1 MKKFSTSW
9 IRVMLLGLVSMFA
22 MQEAMAATIQYDGIY
37 YTTSGSKAT
46 VKRYAI
52 SGTDTTFYKGD
63 IVIPETF
70 ELNGV
75 TYTVVATG
83 ANAFL
88 DCRELTSVT
97 LPATC
102 VTIGRNCFKGCTA
115 LTKDPTPATAT
126 SISNGYLQG
135 CTSITE
141 VTVPAGVK
149 GTFTAQNWE
158 GMTALKKITF
168 TDSPNAFK
176 ISVQA
181 FVNKIGTGVTSPIE
195 EIYFGRNLDEGTG
208 SSMPFRGLKTLK
220 KVTFGGNFTTI
231 DGEMFQGCSALT
243 DVVFNEGVNVTSV
256 GAGAFANCT
265 SLASL
270 AIPEV
275 ITAIPDRLCYGDK
288 ALKTVTMSDNVTS
301 IGTTAFY
308 NTGLTSFNFPSALEY
323 IYANAFQ
330 KAQLAGVISFPA
342 GLKSIGTQAFAD
354 TKVTKVEIP
363 AAVSSIGVAA
373 FAPITTLG
381 EIVVDEANTAFKVV
395 NGVLVSADGTRLLVT
410 AHQGTVGPEAFV
422 AVTNID
428 NYGMAYVP
436 LQAAEFPVLAKAGNY
451 AFANSALKSFNV
463 KADLQV
469 GSNIFSNAALES
481 ITFED
486 GRNEIPQGICAG
498 CAQLTSVTLPTT
510 ATNIMKDAFAN
521 CPALK
526 NMEIPANV
534 NYMEPGAVP
543 ATIESLR
550 VLNGNTPAL
559 AANVF
564 KAEQS
569 NVVCKV
575 ATKAVAKYK
584 AANQWQYLNI
594 QADPTIQ
601 TGGASLGC
609 PTGLYFATTNGKLMY
624 KDESGQIVD
633 TKFATGAHAFTLQSY
648 KNRIYVAVAGEKFTY
663 QDPNQPLGD
672 GELFYV
678 NNTNG
683 IFYRVTVLNNVG
695 YKPSEDPFSMYID
708 KATNN
713 IYIADRNVGVHKLNA
728 DTTGLYGPQPF
739 LFDNAW
745 LPYYNDLLTWG
756 AITGGF
762 CRDSKGIYWRTTKFN
777 GLGLTRFRDADI
789 YPEGGAGKKQP
800 FNVLFKDVIIKTSY
814 LDEENGYY
822 YMFVQKAT
830 GATPGVYRIALSKIQ
845 NADGSDVE
853 GNADLTIADCQLIDD
868 SPVFMD
874 GAEDSGEICNIAQIN
889 GDGTNIYWSY
899 IAAPS
904 DDKAIKGSVALDA
917 NNPLH
922 KSGIKTIKSADA
934 QPVVT
939 FAVEGVEAYGLCG
952 ATYVAPQVVQPESIS
967 LNKTEATVDNGG
979 ETVQLIATVLPE
991 EADNTNVVWTS
1002 SDETI
1007 ATVDA
1012 NGLVTTIKQATWEK
1026 GAVCAVTI
1034 KAACEANPELFAEC
1048 RVVILNPT
1056 AEVLPTSL
1064 SLNYIDYVMPADVT
1078 ELQLVATVLPENATN
1093 KSVTWESSDLTVAT
1107 VDKNGLVTI
1116 VPEQSGVS
1124 PMATGD
1130 RVVFITARCVANEDA
1145 KDVCTITIPGNAT
1158 GVTDIN
1164 GTKTIKNVKYYNVAG
1179 MESNTPYQGVNLVV
1193 TNYTD
1198 GSQSVTKL
1206 VK

>member
-1 MKKFSTSW
+1 MKKFTNSW
-9 IRVMLLGLVSMFA
+9 IRVMLLSLVSIFA
-22 MQEAMAATIQYDGIY
+22 LQEVGAATVQYDGIY
-37 YTTSGSKAT
+37 YTTSGTKAT
-46 VKRYAI
+46 VKKYAI
-52 SGTDTTFYKGD
+52 SGKDTTFYKGD

-70 ELNGV
+70 ELKGV
-75 TYTVVATG
+75 TYTVIGTG

-88 DCRELTSVT
+88 DCRELTSLT

-102 VTIGRNCFKGCTA
+102 VTIGRNSFKGCTA
-115 LTKDPTPATAT
+115 LTNDPVPSTAT
-126 SISNGYLQG
+126 TVGNGYLQG

-141 VTVPAGVK
+141 VTVPAGIK

-158 GMTALKKITF
+158 GMTSLKKITF

-176 ISVQA
+176 ITVQA
-181 FVNKIGTGVTSPIE
+181 FVLNLGTGVASPIE
-195 EIYFGRNLDEGTG
+195 EIYFGRNLDESTG
-208 SSMPFRGLKTLK
+208 SYMPFRGIKTLK
-220 KVTFGGNFTTI
+220 KVTFGGNFTNI
-231 DGEMFQGCSALT
+231 DGEMFQGCTGLT
-243 DVVFNEGVNVTSV
+243 EVIYNEGVNVTSV

-265 SLASL
+265 SLKSL
-270 AIPEV
+270 TIPET
-275 ITAIPDRLCYGDK
+275 ITSIPDRLCYGAK
-288 ALKTVTMSDNVTS
+288 ALTSITMSDNVTS
-301 IGTTAFY
+301 IGATAFY
-308 NTGLTSFNFPSALEY
+308 NSGLTSFNFPSALQY
-323 IYANAFQ
+323 IYSNAFQ
-330 KAQLAGVISFPA
+330 NSAIEGTVSLPAGVQ
-342 GLKSIGTQAFAD
+342 SIGTQAFAG

-363 AAVSSIGVAA
+363 AAVASIGSAA
-373 FAPITTLG
+373 FAPITTLA

-395 NGVLVSADGTRLLVT
+395 NGVLVSANGARLLVS
-410 AHQGTVGPEAFV
+410 AHQGTVGTDAFA

-428 NYGMAYVP
+428 NYGLAYAPCEVMELP
-436 LQAAEFPVLAKAGNY
+436 ALEAVGNY
-451 AFANSALKSFNV
+451 AFANSALKAFTIKANV
-463 KADLQV
+463 TL
-469 GSNIFSNAALES
+469 GSNIFNNSALES
-481 ITFED
+481 IVFED

-498 CAQLTSVTLPTT
+498 CSKLNAVTLPST

-521 CPALK
+521 CPSLK
-526 NMEIPANV
+526 HMEIPANV

-543 ATIESLR
+543 TSIESLR
-550 VLNGNTPAL
+550 VLNPNTPAL

-564 KAEQS
+564 SASQS
-569 NVVCKV
+569 GVECKV
-575 ATKAVAKYK
+575 ASSAVAKYK
-584 AANQWQYLNI
+584 AASQWQYLNI
-594 QADPTIQ
+594 VADPTI
-601 TGGASLGC
+601 ASSGVALGC
-609 PTGLYFATTNGKLMY
+609 PTGLYFATTDGKLMY
-624 KDESGQIVD
+624 KDVNGEIVD
-633 TKFATGAHAFTLQSY
+633 TKFTTGAHAFTLHSY

-663 QDPNQPLGD
+663 QNPDQPLGD

-745 LPYYNDLLTWG
+745 LPYYNDLLSWG

-789 YPEGGAGKKQP
+789 YPDGGAGKKQP

-822 YMFVQKAT
+822 YMFVQKAA
-830 GATPGVYRIALSKIQ
+830 GAKPGVYRIALSKLQ
-845 NADGSDVE
+845 NADGSDAE

-868 SPVFMD
+868 SPVYMD

-939 FAVEGVEAYGLCG
+939 FAVEGVEAYGVCG
-952 ATYVAPQVVQPESIS
+952 ATYVAPQVVLPEAITLDKEEVT
-967 LNKTEATVDNGG
+967 LNNGG
-979 ETVQLIATVLPE
+979 ETVQLTATVTPD

-1002 SDETI
+1002 SNEEI

-1012 NGLVTTIKQATWEK
+1012 NGLVTTLKQASWNEETP
-1026 GAVCAVTI
+1026 CTVTI
-1034 KAACEANPELFAEC
+1034 TASCEAKPELKATC
-1048 RVVILNPT
+1048 VVKILNPT
-1056 AEVLPTSL
+1056 AEVKPESIT
-1064 SLNYIDYVMPADVT
+1064 LNYEEYTMPGGVN
-1078 ELQLVATVLPENATN
+1078 ELQLVATVLPQETTN
-1093 KSVTWESSDLTVAT
+1093 PAVNWTSNNVEIAT
-1107 VDKNGLVTI
+1107 VDANGLVTI
-1116 VPEQSGVS
+1116 LP
-1124 PMATGD
+1124 ATTKAATD
-1130 RVVFITARCVANEDA
+1130 RVVTITATCVRNAQA
-1145 KDVCTITIPGNAT
+1145 SASCVITIPAEVT
-1158 GVTDIN
+1158 GVADIY
-1164 GTKTIKNVKYYNVAG
+1164 GTKTISSVKYYNVAG
-1179 MESNTPYQGVNLVV
+1179 MESATPFNGVNIVV
-1193 TNYTD
+1193 TNYSD
-1198 GSQSVTKL
+1198 GSQSASKL